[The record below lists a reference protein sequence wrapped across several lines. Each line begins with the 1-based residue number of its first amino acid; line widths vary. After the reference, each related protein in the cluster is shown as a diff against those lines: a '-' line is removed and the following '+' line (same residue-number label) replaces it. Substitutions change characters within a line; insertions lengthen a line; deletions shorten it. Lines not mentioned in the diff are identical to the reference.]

1 MGTVEEVARATWL
14 LQLAIVKRVQGSSE
28 ISTQWRLDGSSDAK
42 LLPHLLVEK
51 YPDLAD
57 VQCELQGV
65 FDTCRLA
72 VKRKS
77 ISPVLAQAAISLANE
92 YRVKISKLKH

>member
-28 ISTQWRLDGSSDAK
+28 ISTQWRLDGSDAK

-57 VQCELQGV
+57 VQRELQGV